1 MKLFAFYSW
10 GSDIDISCAWERKG
24 KHVHVEDTDGTKGT
38 RIPLGHVALH
48 GWLHRVCKLADD
60 RDSPCRTWEVTF
72 LIPINRLLE
81 DEQRSDDS
89 DGCVEPCYCPRG
101 RRKDGGDGDVVERLG
116 CGGGHMSLG

>member
-10 GSDIDISCAWERKG
+10 GSDIDISCAWGRKG
-24 KHVHVEDTDGTKGT
+24 EHVHVEDTDGTKGT

-60 RDSPCRTWEVTF
+60 RDSPCCTREVTF

-81 DEQRSDDS
+81 DEQRDDDGGGGGGIDDGDDDS
-89 DGCVEPCYCPRG
+89 
-101 RRKDGGDGDVVERLG
+101 RKGVG
-116 CGGGHMSLG
+116 